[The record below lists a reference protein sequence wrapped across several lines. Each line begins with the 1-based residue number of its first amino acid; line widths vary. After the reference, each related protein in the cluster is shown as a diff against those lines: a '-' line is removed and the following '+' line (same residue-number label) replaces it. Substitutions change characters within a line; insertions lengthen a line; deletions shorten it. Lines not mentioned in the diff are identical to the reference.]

1 MNAMLLDERTRTVD
15 EPSATDKARSI
26 LPLYD
31 ITRAV
36 ACSAAFPT
44 MGRITNPI
52 NP

>member
-1 MNAMLLDERTRTVD
+1 MIIDEHTQTVD
-15 EPSATDKARSI
+15 EPRATDKAKSI

-44 MGRITNPI
+44 IGKITKPI
-52 NP
+52 KP